1 MTTTGKNGLQHHH
14 YQSERRLVRHTIHT
28 IFTVLPI
35 LSILTFSVLLSAC
48 NKDDKYQF
56 TTSRSAVETY
66 RAFLS
71 KIKSVRT
78 SNTKEYVASLKEWKE
93 VNDTVY
99 KFLVADSAFVKY
111 HNEANDYF
119 LIRDSI
125 RKELLRL
132 AETWRYGYDDVLSIK
147 EQTSTYKDDGDL
159 VEAVSLATPFFAS
172 LDSTGISVC
181 DKASILKRYR
191 YFLTTTLCR
200 GVNSREDMLRFIR
213 DEDYMFRTFLHHLYE
228 MDDEPLADISRNT
241 EAICRNIFIAAREG
255 RIPSKDA
262 IVYMSMRTVRRL
274 LQNSAECVENI
285 NRLEMKG
292 KAQGNAYLWMIIQPF
307 VSIDP
312 FLLATMT
319 PQERS
324 RFEYIVNQLP
334 KSRRFADTFDINLSA
349 LNYLLPQ
356 QLLKI
361 YVLSV

>member
-1 MTTTGKNGLQHHH
+1 
-14 YQSERRLVRHTIHT
+14 
-28 IFTVLPI
+28 
-35 LSILTFSVLLSAC
+35 LTFSVLLSAC

-125 RKELLRL
+125 RKEMLRL
-132 AETWRYGYDDVLSIK
+132 TETWRYGYDDVLSIK
-147 EQTSTYKDDGDL
+147 EQTSAYKDDREL
-159 VEAVSLATPFFAS
+159 AEAVSLATPFFAS
-172 LDSTGISVC
+172 LDSTGHQCLRQGLHPETVPLLPDHHPQQGI
-181 DKASILKRYR
+181 
-191 YFLTTTLCR
+191 
-200 GVNSREDMLRFIR
+200 NSREDMLRFIR

-324 RFEYIVNQLP
+324 RFEYIVTQLP

>member
-14 YQSERRLVRHTIHT
+14 YQSERRLVRQTIHT

-125 RKELLRL
+125 RKEMLRL
-132 AETWRYGYDDVLSIK
+132 TETWRYGYDDVLSIK
-147 EQTSTYKDDGDL
+147 EQTSAYKDDGDL
-159 VEAVSLATPFFAS
+159 AEAVSLATPFFAS

-181 DKASILKRYR
+181 DKASILKR
-191 YFLTTTLCR
+191 
-200 GVNSREDMLRFIR
+200 
-213 DEDYMFRTFLHHLYE
+213 
-228 MDDEPLADISRNT
+228 
-241 EAICRNIFIAAREG
+241 
-255 RIPSKDA
+255 
-262 IVYMSMRTVRRL
+262 
-274 LQNSAECVENI
+274 
-285 NRLEMKG
+285 
-292 KAQGNAYLWMIIQPF
+292 
-307 VSIDP
+307 
-312 FLLATMT
+312 
-319 PQERS
+319 
-324 RFEYIVNQLP
+324 
-334 KSRRFADTFDINLSA
+334 
-349 LNYLLPQ
+349 
-356 QLLKI
+356 
-361 YVLSV
+361 

>member
-1 MTTTGKNGLQHHH
+1 MHHIHRITHIIHIDVFLPSFCQLVIKTT
-14 YQSERRLVRHTIHT
+14 
-28 IFTVLPI
+28 
-35 LSILTFSVLLSAC
+35 
-48 NKDDKYQF
+48 KYQF

-125 RKELLRL
+125 RKEMLRL
-132 AETWRYGYDDVLSIK
+132 TETWRYGYDDILSIK
-147 EQTSTYKDDGDL
+147 EQTSAYKDDGEL
-159 VEAVSLATPFFAS
+159 AEAVSLATPFFAS
-172 LDSTGISVC
+172 LDSTAICVC

-191 YFLTTTLCR
+191 YFLTTTLSR
-200 GVNSREDMLRFIR
+200 GINNREDMLRFIR

-285 NRLEMKG
+285 NRLEMRR
-292 KAQGNAYLWMIIQPF
+292 QGTGRCLPLDDYPALCI
-307 VSIDP
+307 SIDP
-312 FLLATMT
+312 FLLATT
-319 PQERS
+319 DPHRS
-324 RFEYIVNQLP
+324 LDRFTEYIVTQLP
-334 KSRRFADTFDINLSA
+334 RSRRFADTFDINLSA